1 MLRVLIAFAVLIT
14 AATAPAQSP
23 GGEGIRRLQDRAA
36 EFERQ
41 MEGLK
46 DFTPSEKMRSEARKA
61 HELFEKRQSELE
73 DFEEQITRTLLGVA
87 PEEILSAAGLK
98 DRSRKST
105 LRPDERI
112 YLFVSSSVPVRTL
125 RNYARDLEA
134 MGEPRA
140 LMVMR
145 GFVGGIRRFGPTREF
160 LLRVLKRDPDCDHLT
175 ERCSGHDVQIWIDPL
190 LFRRFGIEEVPA
202 FVYVRGLSVRDPTA
216 AESDPE
222 NASFGRAL
230 LLRGDVPL
238 DYFLEVLFRET
249 RDERFETL
257 RRRITG
263 GS

>member
-1 MLRVLIAFAVLIT
+1 MLRVLIAFAVLMT
-14 AATAPAQSP
+14 AATAPAQTP

-41 MEGLK
+41 MESLK

-61 HELFEKRQSELE
+61 SEVFEKRQREVKR
-73 DFEEQITRTLLGVA
+73 FEEQLTRTLLGVS
-87 PEEILSAAGLK
+87 PEEILSEAGAK
-98 DRSRKST
+98 DRGRKSI
-105 LRPDERI
+105 LRSD
-112 YLFVSSSVPVRTL
+112 VSSSVPVRTL

-175 ERCSGHDVQIWIDPL
+175 ERCSGYDVQIWIDPL

-216 AESDPE
+216 AE
-222 NASFGRAL
+222 SFGRAL